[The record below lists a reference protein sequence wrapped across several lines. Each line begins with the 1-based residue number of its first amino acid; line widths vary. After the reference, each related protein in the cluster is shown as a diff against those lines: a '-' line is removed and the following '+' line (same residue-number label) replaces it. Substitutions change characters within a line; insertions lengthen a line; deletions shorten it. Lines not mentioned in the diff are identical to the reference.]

1 VPLPSGCGLLAR
13 RLPRPRVERDDA
25 RNALGHLPKEAA
37 KRVLHIVNRFVAALL
52 LQKLFIVRTVGV
64 DFVRP

>member
-1 VPLPSGCGLLAR
+1 
-13 RLPRPRVERDDA
+13 
-25 RNALGHLPKEAA
+25 
-37 KRVLHIVNRFVAALL
+37 VLHIVNRFVAALL